1 MLIEKI
7 AERKKEKIRLR
18 PCHTNRASS
27 IGHACDRKLV
37 FDRTRWE
44 EATLYD
50 VGLQFIFDEGNLQ
63 EQQVLKDLADAGI
76 VVIEQQRDYEWK
88 QYNLTAHLDGKV
100 MDYEAQKARPLE
112 IKSMNPFTFKQIH
125 SAQDILQSKKPYIRA
140 YAAQMQVYLLLSNS
154 ERGVF
159 IFKDKS
165 SGQLKEIW
173 MDLDFEFA
181 ESLVQRCERI
191 NAHVANGTTPE
202 PIPWNEDIC
211 GRCAYA
217 HICLPEAKREAIDLT
232 DNPELEQ
239 KLIRRQA
246 LDPLRK
252 EYADLDDE
260 VKGMVREKP
269 KVLCGDFLITGKW
282 IEPKNKPKYWKS
294 DIQLIQIQKPEE
306 AQS

>member
-1 MLIEKI
+1 MLVEKI
-7 AERKKEKIRLR
+7 AERKKEKIRQR

-27 IGHACDRKLV
+27 IGHVCERKLV
-37 FDRTRWE
+37 FDRTRWQ
-44 EATLYD
+44 EAALYD

-63 EQQVLKDLADAGI
+63 EAQVLKDLADAGV

-100 MDYEAQKARPLE
+100 MDYEIAKAFPLE
-112 IKSMNPFTFKQIH
+112 IKSMNPFTFKQIN
-125 SAQDILQSKKPYIRA
+125 SATDILQSKKPYIRA

-159 IFKDKS
+159 LFKDKS
-165 SGQLKEIW
+165 SGQLKEVW
-173 MDLDFEFA
+173 MDLDLEFA
-181 ESLVQRCERI
+181 EALIQRCERI
-191 NAHVANGTTPE
+191 NAHVAANTIPE
-202 PIPWNEDIC
+202 PIPWNEDVC

-217 HICLPEAKREAIDLT
+217 HICLPEAKREALDLT
-232 DNPELEQ
+232 NDPELEK
-239 KLIRRQA
+239 KLLRRAA

-252 EYADLDDE
+252 EYADLDDDIKE
-260 VKGMVREKP
+260 QVKERP

-282 IEPKNKPKYWKS
+282 IEPKGKPKYWKS

-306 AQS
+306 AQP